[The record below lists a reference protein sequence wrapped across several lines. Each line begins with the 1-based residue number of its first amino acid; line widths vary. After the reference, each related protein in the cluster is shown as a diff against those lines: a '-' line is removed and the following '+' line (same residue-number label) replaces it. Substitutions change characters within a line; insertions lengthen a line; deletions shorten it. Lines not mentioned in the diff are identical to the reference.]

1 MSKYLELEN
10 YLKNLK
16 VNEISLPFQEI
27 EKIIGEKLPLSANKY
42 SQWWEND
49 KKHVQAKAW
58 LNVGYKT
65 VNSSVAIANSR
76 IDFIKI

>member
-16 VNEISLPFQEI
+16 VNEISLTFQEI